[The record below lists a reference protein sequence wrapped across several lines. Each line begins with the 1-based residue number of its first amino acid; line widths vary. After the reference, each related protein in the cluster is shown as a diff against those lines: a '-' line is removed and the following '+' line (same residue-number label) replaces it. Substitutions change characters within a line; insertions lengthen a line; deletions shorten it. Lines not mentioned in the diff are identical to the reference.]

1 MNRRPKTVFVDVD
14 DTLLRSAGRVRIP
27 IPTAVEAVKR
37 LAAEGATL
45 YLWSSG
51 GADYAREAA
60 RFLQLEH
67 CFAAFLPSP
76 TYTSTIWRRANGAS
90 AATSCRKTRFIC
102 ATKHKRRISLF
113 RRPPRIEAV

>member
-1 MNRRPKTVFVDVD
+1 MNRSPKTVFVDVD

-60 RFLQLEH
+60 CFLQLEH
-67 CFAAFLPSP
+67 CFAAFLPKP
-76 TYTSTIWRRANGAS
+76 DVYIDDMAAGEWRF
-90 AATSCRKTRFIC
+90 CRHVLPQNALYLC
-102 ATKHKRRISLF
+102 D
-113 RRPPRIEAV
+113 EA

>member
-27 IPTAVEAVKR
+27 IPAAVEAVKR

-67 CFAAFLPSP
+67 CFAAFLPKP
-76 TYTSTIWRRANGAS
+76 DVYIDDMAVGE
-90 AATSCRKTRFIC
+90 CRFCRHVLPQNALYLCDET
-102 ATKHKRRISLF
+102 
-113 RRPPRIEAV
+113 

>member
-14 DTLLRSAGRVRIP
+14 DTLLRSAGRVRIQ
-27 IPTAVEAVKR
+27 IPAAVEAVKR

-67 CFAAFLPSP
+67 CFAAFLPKP
-76 TYTSTIWRRANGAS
+76 DVYIDDMAAGEWRF
-90 AATSCRKTRFIC
+90 CRHVLPQNALYLCDET
-102 ATKHKRRISLF
+102 
-113 RRPPRIEAV
+113 